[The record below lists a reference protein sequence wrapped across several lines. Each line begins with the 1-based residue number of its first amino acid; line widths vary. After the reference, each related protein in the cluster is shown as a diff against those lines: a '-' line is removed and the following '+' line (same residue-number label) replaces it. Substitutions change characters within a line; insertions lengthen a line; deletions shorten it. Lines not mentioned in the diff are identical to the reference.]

1 MKIDKKSLVLRLLVP
16 VLGAIV
22 LISVILLLFVSRITR
37 DVIDDYYQAS
47 LASYSDEARRIL
59 ATAIAE
65 LSTARL
71 LDNRA
76 VTEAKQRSVIEAL
89 SLNWKA
95 RGIEGI
101 ITGPDG
107 AVIHSTLPEAATA
120 GIIGLAPDGHFHV
133 VVDHQELRG
142 QAVSFAPWRWRV
154 LVLTRDLPGQ
164 TSRKEVLSLV
174 PLVGLGSFFMI
185 AMLFFIFQRRLQH
198 PVAAMVDD
206 VRSER
211 KIAPTGVTEF
221 DQVGAAINDALE
233 RVQERTTGILA
244 KEERIRLLLASTA
257 EGIYGVDTQGTCTF
271 CNPAGLRM
279 LGYEREQD
287 VLGKNI
293 HALIHH
299 SYPDGSTYPEQECVI
314 YSAYQVGRGVHGDR
328 EVFWRKDGSSFPIEY
343 WSYPVYKDGGVTG
356 AVVTFIDITE
366 RRRAEAELRA
376 ERNKFEAII
385 AAIGEGISIQDRDF
399 RVLYQNEVHRNL
411 AGPHVGDLC
420 HEAYRSLPSV
430 CGDCPLARAFADGRV
445 HSAERVLEG
454 PDGIRH
460 IEITSSPLRD
470 ASGAIVAG
478 IELVRDVTDRWRTES
493 QLRQAQKMEAVGQL
507 AGGIAHDFNNM
518 LTAIVGYA
526 SLLKKNAASG
536 SENRLYAE
544 QILGSAERAANL
556 TRQILAF
563 SRKQVLSR
571 RPVVL
576 NHVVGSMEKLIAR
589 VLGEDID
596 IRFSLADADTTVA
609 ADPGQLEQ
617 VVMNLCTNARDA
629 MPSGGRLAVTTAVV
643 EIGADAA
650 PKAGL
655 AQGGRYAVLS
665 IADSGTGMDAQTRE
679 RIFEPFF
686 TTKETGRGTGLGLS
700 IAYGIVKQ
708 HNGQIT
714 VTSEP
719 GRGTTF
725 RIHLPLAGQ
734 AAEASARKEEAA
746 VRGGT
751 ETLLIAEDNKE
762 VRELARTVLEE
773 HGYQVV
779 TAADGEEAVQR
790 FLDHQ
795 DEIALCLVD
804 LIMPKRNGKDAV
816 AAMRRARPE
825 LKVVYMSGYSA
836 DIIRERDIAEVD
848 AAFLSKP
855 LLPQDLLR
863 TVRDV
868 LDA

>member
-1 MKIDKKSLVLRLLVP
+1 MKIDRNSLAIRLLVP
-16 VLGAIV
+16 VLGAIA
-22 LISVILLLFVSRITR
+22 LISIVLLVFVSRITR
-37 DVIDDYYQAS
+37 DVIDEYYQAS
-47 LASYSDEARRIL
+47 LATHSNEAGRIL
-59 ATAIAE
+59 ETAIAE

-71 LDNRA
+71 LDNQA

-89 SLNWKA
+89 TLNWKS
-95 RGIEGI
+95 RGIDGI

-107 AVIHSTLPEAATA
+107 VVLRSTLPDAVTA
-120 GIIGLAPDGHFHV
+120 DIVGPSPNGHFHV
-133 VVDHQELRG
+133 FVDRRALHG
-142 QAVSFAPWRWRV
+142 QAVSFAPWKWKV
-154 LVLTRDLPGQ
+154 LVLTSDLPGQ
-164 TSRKEVLSLV
+164 ASRKEVLSLV
-174 PLVGLGSFFMI
+174 PLIGVGSFFTI
-185 AMLFFIFQRRLQH
+185 ALLFLILQRRLRH
-198 PVAAMVDD
+198 PVAAMVAD
-206 VRSER
+206 VQSER
-211 KIAPTGVTEF
+211 RVAPTGVTEF
-221 DQVGAAINDALE
+221 DRIGAAINGALE
-233 RVQERTTGILA
+233 RVQERTAGILA
-244 KEERIRLLLASTA
+244 KDERIRLLLASTA
-257 EGIYGVDTQGTCTF
+257 EGIYGVDTEGACTF

-287 VLGKNI
+287 LLGRNI
-293 HALIHH
+293 HSVIHH
-299 SYPDGSTYPEQECVI
+299 SYPDGSPCPEQDCRI
-314 YSAYQVGRGVHGDR
+314 LSAYRLNQRVHDVG
-328 EVFWRKDGSSFPIEY
+328 EFYWRKDGSSMPVEY
-343 WSYPVYKDGGVTG
+343 WSYPVYKDGKVAG

-366 RRRAEAELRA
+366 RRHAEEDLRS

-385 AAIGEGISIQDRDF
+385 AAIGEGISIQDREF
-399 RVLYQNEVHRNL
+399 RVLYQNEVHRKMV
-411 AGPHVGDLC
+411 GDHVGDPC
-420 HEAYRSLPSV
+420 YEAYRSLKSV
-430 CGDCPLARAFADGRV
+430 CEDCPLDRALADGRV
-445 HSAERVLEG
+445 HTAERILER

-460 IEITSSPLRD
+460 IEVTASPLRD

-526 SLLKKNAASG
+526 SLLRKNAATG
-536 SENRLYAE
+536 SEDRLYAG
-544 QILGSAERAANL
+544 QILSSAERAANL

-571 RPVVL
+571 RPVAL
-576 NHVVGSMEKLIAR
+576 SHVVSGMEKLIAR
-589 VLGEDID
+589 LLGEDID
-596 IRFSLADADTTVA
+596 IRFSLTDADTTVI

-629 MPSGGRLAVTTAVV
+629 MPAGGRLAVATEVA

-650 PKAGL
+650 PKAGI
-655 AQGGRYAVLS
+655 AHGGRYAVLS

-686 TTKETGRGTGLGLS
+686 TTKEMGRGTGLGLS

-714 VTSEP
+714 VSSEP

-725 RIHLPLAGQ
+725 RIILPLAGQ
-734 AAEASARKEEAA
+734 AAEVSARQEETA

-751 ETLLIAEDNKE
+751 ETLLIAEDNEE

-773 HGYQVV
+773 HGYRVI
-779 TAADGEEAVQR
+779 TAVDGEEAVQR

-795 DEIALCLVD
+795 EGIAVCLVD

-816 AAMRRARPE
+816 AAMRRVRPQ

-848 AAFLSKP
+848 AVFLSKP
-855 LLPQDLLR
+855 LLPEDLLR